1 MPATALIAA
10 AGILTFTNPAL
21 QCIVEIEIAIDKV
34 CNIPRH
40 ASQNFVA
47 AGNL

>member
-10 AGILTFTNPAL
+10 AGILTFTNP
-21 QCIVEIEIAIDKV
+21 EIAIDKV